1 MSRFNGFLFFFSS
14 RRRHTRLQG
23 DWSSDVCSSDLRHH
37 PAIEGMRL
45 FAHHL
50 DHDGLAHFVRDHS
63 AYHFLAPAHGLCICL
78 RHYFF
83 SVVPPA
89 VARSR
94 AIVFTRAMS
103 LRSPRIFFKLSVC
116 PILSWNFSLKS

>member
-1 MSRFNGFLFFFSS
+1 
-14 RRRHTRLQG
+14 
-23 DWSSDVCSSDLRHH
+23 
-37 PAIEGMRL
+37 L

-103 LRSPRIFFKLSVC
+103 RRRPRIFFRLSVC
-116 PILSWNFSLKS
+116 PILSWNFSLKSWSLSSRSWWRNSSSVKLRTLSGFINQLSMRRRLAFYERGPQG